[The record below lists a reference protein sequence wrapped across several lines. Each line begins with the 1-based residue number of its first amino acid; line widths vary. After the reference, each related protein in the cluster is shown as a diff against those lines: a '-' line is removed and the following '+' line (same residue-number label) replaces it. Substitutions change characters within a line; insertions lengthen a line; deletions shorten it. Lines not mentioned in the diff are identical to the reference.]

1 MMGYG
6 RGYGY
11 GYNNM
16 MGGGFGGLFFFLFG
30 VIVLV
35 AIVLLVIWAVRAS
48 SGHGTPG
55 HHGPGPAQGMH
66 PAEAGHHEAVAIAK
80 KRLASGEI
88 TPQQYDEIIAALN
101 K

>member
-6 RGYGY
+6 RGPGYGY

-16 MGGGFGGLFFFLFG
+16 MSGGFGGMLFFLFG
-30 VIVLV
+30 ALVLV
-35 AIVLLVIWAVRAS
+35 VIVLLVIWAVRAS
-48 SGHGTPG
+48 SGHRAVAG
-55 HHGPGPAQGMH
+55 HGPGPGMH
-66 PAEAGHHEAVAIAK
+66 PAEVGHHEAVAIAK

-88 TPQQYDEIIAALN
+88 TPEQYNDIINTLN